1 MTVII
6 MAQTQAIIKIILDL
20 LRDRRIMV
28 KRIRKKKKRKE
39 NQ

>member
-20 LRDRRIMV
+20 LRNRRIMV